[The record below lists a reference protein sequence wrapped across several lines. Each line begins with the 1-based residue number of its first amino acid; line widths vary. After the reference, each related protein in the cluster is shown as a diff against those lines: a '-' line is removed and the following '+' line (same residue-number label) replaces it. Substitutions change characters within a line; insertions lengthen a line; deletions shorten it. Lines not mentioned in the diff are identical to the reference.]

1 MRQNCY
7 NYLAYDVIL
16 AMLKPLQPTSKQTRR
31 EEESTRNIQLMHA
44 SLSAVCLHHPD
55 PAGTPTSLF
64 LPNLSFHIILQT
76 CTCDGGRGGGTTTA
90 SSGWFLCL
98 FVVSSAF
105 KCIRGSCCEGVGARQ
120 MVSCAVG
127 GAWRPFQ
134 DASRH
139 WEMETRFL
147 FLFLF
152 TPFHQF
158 SPFLSLTCSQN
169 DLSHLVQYR
178 PPLPTVASGYRI
190 YTQKGGTSQL
200 DSNRLPW
207 RHFCLK

>member
-7 NYLAYDVIL
+7 NYLAYDVIS
-16 AMLKPLQPTSKQTRR
+16 AMLQPQQPTSKQTRR

-64 LPNLSFHIILQT
+64 LTNLSFHIILQT
-76 CTCDGGRGGGTTTA
+76 CTCDGGGGGTTTA

-105 KCIRGSCCEGVGARQ
+105 KCIRGSCCEGVGAKQ

-127 GAWRPFQ
+127 GAWRYFQ

-147 FLFLF
+147 VIFLF

-158 SPFLSLTCSQN
+158 SDSLPVSFFDLLS
-169 DLSHLVQYR
+169 
-178 PPLPTVASGYRI
+178 
-190 YTQKGGTSQL
+190 K
-200 DSNRLPW
+200 
-207 RHFCLK
+207 